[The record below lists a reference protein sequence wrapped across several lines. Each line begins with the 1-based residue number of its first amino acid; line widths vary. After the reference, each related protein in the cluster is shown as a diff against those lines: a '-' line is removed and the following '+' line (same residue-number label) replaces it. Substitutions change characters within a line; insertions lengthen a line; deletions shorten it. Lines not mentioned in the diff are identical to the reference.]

1 MWRTRDFFLMG
12 MFRSCSQ
19 VRAQRVENTTWSNV
33 SMKSHRCWL
42 RSELPCGIETWRS
55 VVVTWC
61 ARFLWVR
68 ENAAADSNRH
78 RFKTNYV
85 NPVSWIKHY
94 LWLIRGLIQI
104 SRANRFNR
112 VIKIRMII
120 TCVLPPLW
128 GKRCCLLVCVASLTG
143 SHTSDVLIRRCWTS
157 VKSKDGERPGE
168 ESECA
173 GRSRANVF
181 PGS

>member
-1 MWRTRDFFLMG
+1 MVWINFLGGFCGERGIFFLMG

-33 SMKSHRCWL
+33 SVKSHRCWL
-42 RSELPCGIETWRS
+42 RSELPCGAETWRS
-55 VVVTWC
+55 VVVTRC

-68 ENAAADSNRH
+68 DRH

-120 TCVLPPLW
+120 TCVLPPPVRKAMLPVSLRRLAD
-128 GKRCCLLVCVASLTG
+128 GVA
-143 SHTSDVLIRRCWTS
+143 HIRRSDQT
-157 VKSKDGERPGE
+157 VLDLSKI
-168 ESECA
+168 
-173 GRSRANVF
+173 
-181 PGS
+181 